1 MFIAFLN
8 FICSYILS
16 IVQIYRFYFYSKQN
30 LDYFLI
36 NLIFAENKPIR
47 IDMKLDHNSDKPLH
61 IQAEEIL
68 RRLIESEEY
77 KNGKLFPNEVELS
90 EQLHISRN
98 TLRQA
103 INKLV
108 FEGLLVRKKG
118 YGTKVVKKGIVGG
131 VKNWLSFSQEMKMLG
146 IEIRNFELHISLKR
160 PTEEIGTF
168 FDLGSN
174 PDTRCVVME
183 RVRGKKRIS
192 VCLLHLLFQP
202 QYSTN
207 RRGRLYTPIIRNAG
221 NPI

>member
-1 MFIAFLN
+1 M
-8 FICSYILS
+8 
-16 IVQIYRFYFYSKQN
+16 QIYRFYFYSKQN

-174 PDTRCVVME
+174 DVQLF
-183 RVRGKKRIS
+183 VRKNKDDKIS
-192 VCLLHLLFQP
+192 KEFYYLGRMTATGQAQEFIMPNTEKTAVEILWLLDVP
-202 QYSTN
+202 V
-207 RRGRLYTPIIRNAG
+207 REDLYEYITSE
-221 NPI
+221 

>member
-1 MFIAFLN
+1 
-8 FICSYILS
+8 
-16 IVQIYRFYFYSKQN
+16 
-30 LDYFLI
+30 
-36 NLIFAENKPIR
+36 
-47 IDMKLDHNSDKPLH
+47 MKLDHNSDKPLH

-183 RVRGKKRIS
+183 RVRGKNRYKWKINKR
-192 VCLLHLLFQP
+192 H
-202 QYSTN
+202 
-207 RRGRLYTPIIRNAG
+207 
-221 NPI
+221 